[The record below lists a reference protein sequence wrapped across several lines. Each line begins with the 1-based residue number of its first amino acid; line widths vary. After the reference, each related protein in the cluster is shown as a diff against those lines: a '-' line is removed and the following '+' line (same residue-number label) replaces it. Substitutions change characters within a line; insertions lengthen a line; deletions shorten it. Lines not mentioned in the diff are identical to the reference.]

1 MTATEEEK
9 PAVMAKIK
17 EVTAERCK
25 KVGSLTQITSAI
37 EKDSADAKDKV
48 AKLNAELAEDPAQAT
63 SQD

>member
-1 MTATEEEK
+1 M
-9 PAVMAKIK
+9 MAKIK